1 MEAALRSPLVTPF
14 TFRCP
19 FPPSP
24 VTLWAARGSFED
36 TPHYISTKTVRAE
49 GMRISQGY
57 FGPKKKKDVIL
68 RILRKAAGSKAPHA
82 AISGEARGVIS

>member
-1 MEAALRSPLVTPF
+1 MRSPLVTPF

-57 FGPKKKKDVIL
+57 FGPKKK
-68 RILRKAAGSKAPHA
+68 RKLFLEFSERLLVLKHLMLLSLGKPV
-82 AISGEARGVIS
+82 E